1 MKSFAYDQKGFTSK
15 QAALAFAVFGLVA
28 AAITPTLVGHG
39 GNANAGLVAAI
50 TGAGAGAGIDMTT
63 TGSVR
68 SGDAPKTRYVV
79 RRSILQP
86 DGDAPCIIYNS
97 GRREGNC

>member
-28 AAITPTLVGHG
+28 AAVTPTLIGHDG
-39 GNANAGLVAAI
+39 QGNTGLVAAF
-50 TGAGAGAGIDMTT
+50 GGAGIDMTT

-68 SGDAPKTRYVV
+68 TGDGSKTRYVV
-79 RRSILQP
+79 RRSVLQP
-86 DGDAPCIIYNS
+86 AGDAPCIIYNS